1 MTQSAD
7 REIGE
12 IKSAIDANN
21 KAIADLALSINGLR
35 EEMRLG
41 FVRAEGQVNNV
52 ETKLDAKIDAVK
64 GELRVMDVKS
74 QNNASNGFWSSSLRW
89 IAILSFG
96 GLFIAFLLS

>member
-1 MTQSAD
+1 MTQSTD

-41 FVRAEGQVNNV
+41 FVRSEGQVSNV

-64 GELRVMDVKS
+64 GELRVMDIKS
-74 QNNASNGFWSSSLRW
+74 QNNANNGFWGSSLRW
-89 IAILSFG
+89 IAILAFG
-96 GLFIAFLLS
+96 GLFVAFLLS